1 MTEPIVITQE
11 QLRTERMF
19 VQNRVEPHSMLRRRD
34 LGGNKLVDVVN
45 PMTGFC
51 VGVRSPLE
59 SAPNNTPASPRP
71 GISVSQDEVD
81 NYPRYDTDKGVWFV
95 GRDRLVQR
103 MIDTPDGPLKVAR
116 VVKPAV
122 AEKLDNRAAAASK
135 VKRAPKGGAAPKRA
149 ASTRTSSSNGGA
161 SGNGPTRA
169 EIAAYVK
176 SKYGFTGKLSPQIM
190 RAARVA
196 IEHARQVREYTG
208 K

>member
-1 MTEPIVITQE
+1 MSEIVITQE

-19 VQNRVEPHSMLRRRD
+19 VQNRTEPNSMLRRRD
-34 LGGNKLVDVVN
+34 LGGNKLIDVVN

-51 VGVRSPLE
+51 VGTRSPLE
-59 SAPNNTPASPRP
+59 SAPNNTPGKPRP
-71 GISVSQDEVD
+71 GISASQDEVD
-81 NYPRYDTDKGVWFV
+81 NYPRYDAVKGVWFV

-103 MIDTPDGPLKVAR
+103 LIDTPDGPLQVAR

-122 AEKLDNRAAAASK
+122 ATKLDNRAAAASK
-135 VKRAPKGGAAPKRA
+135 VKRAPKGGAAPKRQPT
-149 ASTRTSSSNGGA
+149 TRTSNGGA
-161 SGNGPTRA
+161 NSNGPTRA

-176 SKYGFTGKLSPQIM
+176 SKYGFTGKLTPQIM
-190 RAARVA
+190 KAARVA